1 MAAVLNK
8 INFQASYKLYKRMW
22 SYMSEYWQRFI
33 ISILAMIVAAA
44 TEPAFARIMKPL
56 IDNGFIDQDQRA
68 IILTPLAVMGIFLIR
83 AIASY
88 LNDYLTNWL
97 SGSIVEKMR
106 RIMFNRLLK
115 LPVQYYDDNNSG
127 RIMSRIIFDVTQI
140 TEAGFN
146 VVTVTFKDGVT
157 VVALLGLLFYTDW
170 QLTLFCFFTLPFVL
184 ILVRVLAHR
193 LRKLSHHNQQQ
204 YGEMT
209 QIITEAVQGQKVVKL
224 FGGKA
229 YETKRFNHSV
239 SSIKTNN
246 VKQAAT
252 ASLNSGVS
260 QFLVACALGMI
271 LYFAASKSKSNHF
284 TAGDFVSFITAM
296 IMIFAPIKR
305 ITSVTQSLQKGL
317 TAAES
322 VFEFLDNSE
331 EPNYG
336 TIELTKVKNS
346 ICFKNVTFKYHTS
359 ERDIIHNVS
368 FEVKVGEV
376 VALVGSSGS
385 GKTTIANLIPRFY
398 NINQGE
404 ILIDDI
410 NLIDFELHSLREHI
424 ALVSQDVVLFN
435 DTIYNNIA
443 YGLDAINMSDKVVEA
458 AKLANALE
466 FIEQLPD
473 GFSTYIGEN
482 GTRLSGGQKQ
492 RIAIARAIL
501 KNAPILILDEATSA
515 LDNQSE
521 KLVQEALDRLMR
533 QRTTVVIA
541 HRLSTVLHADK
552 IVVMEQGEIVETGRH
567 EELLVKGGVY
577 ARLYKVQA
585 NGGIQRIIAPN
596 YP

>member
-1 MAAVLNK
+1 MTTVLNK

-22 SYMSEYWQRFI
+22 SYMSEYWQRFV

-68 IILTPLAVMGIFLIR
+68 IIFTPLAIMGIFLIR

-157 VVALLGLLFYTDW
+157 VIALLGLLFYTDW

-224 FGGKA
+224 FGGKT
-229 YETKRFNHSV
+229 YETKRFNQSV
-239 SSIKTNN
+239 NSIKTNN

-322 VFEFLDNSE
+322 VFEFLDNHE
-331 EPNYG
+331 EPNDG
-336 TIELTKVKNS
+336 TIMLEEVKRS

-359 ERDIIHNVS
+359 ERNIIDNVS
-368 FEVKVGEV
+368 FEVRVGEV

-398 NINQGE
+398 NINHGE

-410 NLIDFELHSLREHI
+410 NLTDFELHSLREHI

-443 YGLDAINMSDKVVEA
+443 YGLKTTTIYDKVVEA

-473 GFSTYIGEN
+473 GFNTYIGEN

-501 KNAPILILDEATSA
+501 KNTPILILDEATSA

-552 IVVMEQGEIVETGRH
+552 IVVMEQGKIVETGRH
-567 EELLVKGGVY
+567 EELLAHGGVY
-577 ARLYKVQA
+577 AGLYNVQA
-585 NGGIQRIIAPN
+585 NWSAEKN
-596 YP
+596 